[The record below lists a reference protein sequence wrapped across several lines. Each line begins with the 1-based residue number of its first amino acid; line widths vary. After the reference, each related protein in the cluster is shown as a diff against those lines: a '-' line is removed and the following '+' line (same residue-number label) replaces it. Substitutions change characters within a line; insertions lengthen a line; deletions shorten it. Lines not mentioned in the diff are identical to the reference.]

1 MDAKFSPKL
10 KNAAVNIINHRETNF
25 ILTAIVTLFAIYLAL
40 VGIFDRN
47 VIHPLRADDKP
58 QFAPLQNNTPGNFS
72 YIVIGGA
79 PVTPLDSTEVLVC
92 SVFSLFILWIVALI
106 LGRVL
111 NYFMLPPLLGML
123 IAGILFANIPF
134 LKGIL
139 IIHNN
144 WNTFLRQTAFIL
156 ILIRC
161 GIGLDP
167 DALRNSLFICG
178 NLGIVSTT
186 AEVLAIVLASHFIYT
201 IPVYIAI
208 IFGYILASTS
218 PAVTAPTMIQL
229 QNEGRGVDKGIPTVA
244 LASASI
250 DNIYCITAF
259 SISMSIV
266 FTTNDDLSYIITRVP
281 VEILIGSL
289 FGILAGLALRS
300 LPRPDAHLAHFTRAT
315 LIFAVSLA
323 FYFGTR
329 AIKCEI
335 AGPVAVILACIVAA
349 MRWKIDNHKM
359 TRPEERGLKVL
370 WDLFF
375 LPFLFVLIGL
385 ILDFSIFTW
394 DLLGKSLAIMFIG
407 ICARIL
413 VVFLISL
420 CTNLNIKE
428 QCFLSFCLLPKATVQ
443 AALAPILAQHCMDH
457 SDLSD
462 YTQLILQTCILSILI
477 TAPIGQIIIEILGR
491 TMLHK
496 KTLGGSKL
504 VDPFQIGSIAGPG
517 ANSKYLLSDRD
528 NRLRLQVSNG
538 NDSDKK
544 PDKTVAT
551 INSTHPDT
559 QSHATFEEINHQ
571 AYKLFKEQRLMD
583 RSNRDR
589 PDAGEVTAI

>member
-1 MDAKFSPKL
+1 MDTKFSPKL

-25 ILTAIVTLFAIYLAL
+25 ILTAIAVAIAIYIAL

-58 QFAPLQNNTPGNFS
+58 QFAPLLNTTPGNFS

-106 LGRVL
+106 LGRML

-186 AEVLAIVLASHFIYT
+186 VE
-201 IPVYIAI
+201 
-208 IFGYILASTS
+208 
-218 PAVTAPTMIQL
+218 
-229 QNEGRGVDKGIPTVA
+229 NEGRGVEKGIPTVA

-250 DNIYCITAF
+250 DNIYCVTAF

-394 DLLGKSLAIMFIG
+394 DLLGQSLAIIFIG

-428 QCFLSFCLLPKATVQ
+428 QCFLSFCFTPKATVQ
-443 AALAPILAQHCMDH
+443 AALAPILAQHCMEH
-457 SDLSD
+457 SDVSD
-462 YTQLILQTCILSILI
+462 YTQLILQTCVLSILI
-477 TAPIGQIIIEILGR
+477 TAPIGQIIIQILGR

-496 KTLGGSKL
+496 KTVGGLKL

-538 NDSDKK
+538 NDSNQK

-551 INSTHPDT
+551 VNSTHPDT

-571 AYKLFKEQRLMD
+571 AYKLFKEQRLMG

-589 PDAGEVTAI
+589 PDSGEVTAI